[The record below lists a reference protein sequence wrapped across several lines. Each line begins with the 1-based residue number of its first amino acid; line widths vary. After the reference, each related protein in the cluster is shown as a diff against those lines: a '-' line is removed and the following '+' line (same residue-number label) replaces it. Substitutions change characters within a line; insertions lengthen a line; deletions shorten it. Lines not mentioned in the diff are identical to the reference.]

1 MSQENIS
8 RDNVLVV
15 SNPEWMDKMNA
26 LNSHNELK
34 HKELLW
40 INKVT
45 NVVWIYFTGLFGHA
59 APNSAWL
66 LSLSKS
72 AKSTKSANEKNTPT
86 TKHNVAD
93 AFSRVVTDPKKQT
106 KQKTTNKYITNAVV
120 LWIAKEVLLMYTV
133 KRNEGFKTM
142 KTVHII
148 MFFLK

>member
-1 MSQENIS
+1 MSQGNIS

-15 SNPEWMDKMNA
+15 SNRQMDKMNA
-26 LNSHNELK
+26 LNSHDELK

-40 INKVT
+40 IN
-45 NVVWIYFTGLFGHA
+45 NHA

-72 AKSTKSANEKNTPT
+72 AKSAKSANEKNTPT

-106 KQKTTNKYITNAVV
+106 KQKTTNKYITHAVV
-120 LWIAKEVLLMYTV
+120 FWIAKEVLLM
-133 KRNEGFKTM
+133 
-142 KTVHII
+142 
-148 MFFLK
+148 